1 MIRDQSVRLVNVLSR
16 RKSIEEEESY
26 DTKIRLK
33 RVLGLMD
40 LTCLGIG
47 STLGLGAYVLAGA
60 VAKTAAG
67 PAVVLSF
74 MVAATASAF
83 AAMCYA
89 EFAARVPKAGSAY
102 VYSYVTVGELP
113 AFIIGWDL
121 VLEYVIG
128 AASLARGLSNY
139 IDSLL
144 GKAMSKFLLEHL
156 PIHVSF
162 LSPYPDFLT
171 FFLIVIVAGL
181 IAWGVRESTLLN
193 NVFTTINL
201 LTLTTVVV
209 AGSFYIDKKNWSLEK
224 DEIPETDDFDKPIR
238 SGEGGF
244 MPFGV
249 SGVMSGAATCFYG
262 YVGFDGIAT
271 TGEEAKNPKRNIPLA
286 IVLSL
291 IVITIAYIAGACIL
305 TLMLP
310 YYLQDPD
317 APLPH
322 VFDKVNLTPV
332 RYIVTI
338 GAIFAMSTSLLCCAF
353 PVPRV
358 LYCMGRDRLL
368 FSPFS
373 KLSSRTQ
380 TPVLAITF
388 AGLLSAI
395 TGSLFNLDQLIDMMS
410 IGTLMAYTV
419 VAVCV
424 LILRYKVK
432 EGGEQLEESSSSDE
446 DTPRVSPTS
455 ASAKRAFCALSAYI
469 VLALATCFTHVTVED
484 QVMEGKLWAIVT
496 LLVLV
501 FLLVITVLIMCGQ
514 PKNREKLSFNVPML
528 PLVPCISIFVNLYLM
543 AKLDTHTWMRFIFWL
558 IIGMMIYT
566 TYGIPHSVKGL
577 KMKHAREQQEE
588 EQRARAAGNP

>member
-577 KMKHAREQQEE
+577 KMKHAREQHEE
-588 EQRARAAGNP
+588 EQRSRAAENP

>member
-501 FLLVITVLIMCGQ
+501 FLLIITVLIMCGQ